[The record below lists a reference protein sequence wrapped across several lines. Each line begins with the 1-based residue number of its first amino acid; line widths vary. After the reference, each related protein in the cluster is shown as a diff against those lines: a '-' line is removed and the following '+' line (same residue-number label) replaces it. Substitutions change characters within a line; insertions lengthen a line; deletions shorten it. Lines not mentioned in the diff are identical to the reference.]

1 MANIVDAEDFTRQ
14 ATVVD
19 DDTNAAKE
27 EEQFASLAEEEV
39 PTEAPAGEEAPEVA
53 EEESSEDDLPE
64 KYQGKSTAEIARMH
78 QELEKRLGQQ
88 SQEVGELRR
97 HFDEYVQSSISA
109 QQSSA
114 PEAPEEEVD
123 FFADP
128 AAAVAK
134 AIENHPSL
142 QQAQQVAAEMAK
154 SQALA
159 KLKTAH
165 PDMNEVLQDEKF
177 KKWVGA
183 SDIRVQMYQDADQ
196 RYDFAKA
203 NELLN
208 LYKERAS
215 VVKQTEAVEKQAR
228 KNEVKK
234 ASTGTARSNP
244 EGASPKKVYRRRD
257 IIELM
262 NSDPKRYEALMPEIM
277 KAYAEG
283 RVK

>member
-1 MANIVDAEDFTRQ
+1 MANIVDAEDFVKK
-14 ATVVD
+14 ATVVSD
-19 DDTNAAKE
+19 EPEAVE
-27 EEQFASLAEEEV
+27 EYASLAEEEA
-39 PTEAPAGEEAPEVA
+39 EAPPAEEAVEAV
-53 EEESSEDDLPE
+53 EEESDADDLPE
-64 KYQGKSTAEIARMH
+64 KYSGKSTAEIARMH

-97 HFDEYVQSSISA
+97 HFDDYVQTSISA

-114 PEAPEEEVD
+114 PEAPVEEVD

-128 AAAVAK
+128 AAAVAR
-134 AIENHPSL
+134 AIENHPTL
-142 QQAQQVAAEMAK
+142 QQAQAVAADMAK

-159 KLKTAH
+159 KLKASH
-165 PDMNEVLQDEKF
+165 PDMDTVLQDTGFQEWV
-177 KKWVGA
+177 KK
-183 SDIRVQMYQDADQ
+183 SEIRTQMYKDADQ

-203 NELLN
+203 DELLN
-208 LYKERAS
+208 LYKERAT
-215 VVKQTEAVEKQAR
+215 VVEQTKAVEKQAQ
-228 KNEVKK
+228 KNEIKK

-262 NSDPKRYEALMPEIM
+262 NTDPKRYEALMPEIM
-277 KAYAEG
+277 KAYSEG

>member
-1 MANIVDAEDFTRQ
+1 MATIVDAQDFVKKAIPFEENETEETTEEF
-14 ATVVD
+14 ATLG
-19 DDTNAAKE
+19 E
-27 EEQFASLAEEEV
+27 PEEQA
-39 PTEAPAGEEAPEVA
+39 APEEPVVEA
-53 EEESSEDDLPE
+53 VEESTEEDLPE
-64 KYQGKSTAEIARMH
+64 KYQGKSAADIARMH

-97 HFDEYVQSSISA
+97 HFDEYVQSSIQS
-109 QQSSA
+109 QQSA
-114 PEAPEEEVD
+114 PEVVEEEID

-128 AAAVAK
+128 SAAVAK
-134 AIENHPSL
+134 AIENHPTL
-142 QQAQQVAAEMAK
+142 KQAQAVAAEMAK

-159 KLKTAH
+159 KLKANH
-165 PDMNEVLQDEKF
+165 PDMNEVLQDAKF
-177 KKWVGA
+177 KEWISA
-183 SDIRVQMYQDADQ
+183 SEVRTEMYRNADQ
-196 RYDFAKA
+196 NYDFASA

-208 LYKERAS
+208 LYKDRAE
-215 VVKQTEAVEKQAR
+215 VVKQTAAVEKQHQ

-244 EGASPKKVYRRRD
+244 EGATSRKVYRRRD

>member
-1 MANIVDAEDFTRQ
+1 MATIVDGQDFVKKAIPFEENETEETTEEFATLAEP
-14 ATVVD
+14 
-19 DDTNAAKE
+19 
-27 EEQFASLAEEEV
+27 EEQAAPEEPV
-39 PTEAPAGEEAPEVA
+39 VEAEEAPV
-53 EEESSEDDLPE
+53 EEDLPE
-64 KYQGKSTAEIARMH
+64 KYQGKSAADIARMH

-97 HFDEYVQSSISA
+97 HFDEYVQSSIQS
-109 QQSSA
+109 QQSA
-114 PEAPEEEVD
+114 PEVVEEEID

-128 AAAVAK
+128 SAAVAK

-142 QQAQQVAAEMAK
+142 KQAQAVAAEMAK

-159 KLKTAH
+159 KLKANH
-165 PDMNEVLQDEKF
+165 PDMNEVLADAKF
-177 KKWVGA
+177 KEWISA
-183 SDIRVQMYQDADQ
+183 SEVRTEMYRNADQ
-196 RYDFAKA
+196 NYDFASA

-208 LYKERAS
+208 LYKDRAE
-215 VVKQTEAVEKQAR
+215 VVKQTAAVEKQHQ

-244 EGASPKKVYRRRD
+244 EGSQSRKVYRRRD

-277 KAYAEG
+277 KAYSEG

>member
-1 MANIVDAEDFTRQ
+1 MAKIVDAEEYVTRE
-14 ATVVD
+14 ATVVTD
-19 DDTNAAKE
+19 EPEAIE
-27 EEQFASLAEEEV
+27 EYANLAEEAEA
-39 PTEAPAGEEAPEVA
+39 EADAPAEEAPEVA
-53 EEESSEDDLPE
+53 EEPEVADDLPE

-114 PEAPEEEVD
+114 PEAPAEEVD

-177 KKWVGA
+177 KEWVGA
-183 SDIRVQMYQDADQ
+183 SEVRIQMYQDADQ

-208 LYKERAS
+208 LYKERAE
-215 VVKQTEAVEKQAR
+215 VVKQTEVVEKQVR

>member
-1 MANIVDAEDFTRQ
+1 MANIVDAEDFVKK
-14 ATVVD
+14 ATVVSD
-19 DDTNAAKE
+19 EPEAIE
-27 EEQFASLAEEEV
+27 EYASLAEEEA
-39 PTEAPAGEEAPEVA
+39 EAPPVEEAPEVV
-53 EEESSEDDLPE
+53 EEESDADDLPE
-64 KYQGKSTAEIARMH
+64 KYAGKSTAEIARMH

-97 HFDEYVQSSISA
+97 HFDEYVQTSISA

-114 PEAPEEEVD
+114 PEAPVEEVD

-128 AAAVAK
+128 AAAVAQ
-134 AIENHPSL
+134 AIENHPTL
-142 QQAQQVAAEMAK
+142 QQAQAVAAEMAK

-159 KLKTAH
+159 KLKASH
-165 PDMNEVLQDEKF
+165 PDMDTVLQDAGFQEWV
-177 KKWVGA
+177 KK
-183 SDIRVQMYQDADQ
+183 SEIRTQMYKDADQ
-196 RYDFAKA
+196 RDDFAKA

-215 VVKQTEAVEKQAR
+215 VVEQTKTVEKQAQ
-228 KNEVKK
+228 KNEIKK

-262 NSDPKRYEALMPEIM
+262 NTDPKRYEALMPEIM
-277 KAYAEG
+277 KAYSEG

>member
-1 MANIVDAEDFTRQ
+1 MANIVDAEDFVKK
-14 ATVVD
+14 ATVVTD
-19 DDTNAAKE
+19 EPEAIE
-27 EEQFASLAEEEV
+27 EYASLAEEE
-39 PTEAPAGEEAPEVA
+39 APAEEPVEEAPEVEEVA
-53 EEESSEDDLPE
+53 EVEDDLPE

-97 HFDEYVQSSISA
+97 HFDEYVQSSITA
-109 QQSSA
+109 QQSA
-114 PEAPEEEVD
+114 PEAPVEEDVD

-142 QQAQQVAAEMAK
+142 QQAQAVAAEMAK

-159 KLKTAH
+159 KLKSTH
-165 PDMNEVLQDEKF
+165 PDMDEVLADAKF
-177 KKWVGA
+177 QEWVKA
-183 SDIRVQMYQDADQ
+183 SDIRSQMYKEADQ
-196 RYDFAKA
+196 QYDFAKA

-215 VVKQTEAVEKQAR
+215 VVEQTKVVEKQAQ
-228 KNEVKK
+228 KNEIKK

-262 NSDPKRYEALMPEIM
+262 NTDPKRYEALMPEIM
-277 KAYAEG
+277 KAYSEG

>member
-1 MANIVDAEDFTRQ
+1 MANIVDAEDFVKK
-14 ATVVD
+14 ATVVSD
-19 DDTNAAKE
+19 EPEAVE
-27 EEQFASLAEEEV
+27 EYASLAEEEA
-39 PTEAPAGEEAPEVA
+39 EAPPAEEAPEAV
-53 EEESSEDDLPE
+53 EEESDAGDLPE
-64 KYQGKSTAEIARMH
+64 KYAGKSTAEIARMH

-97 HFDEYVQSSISA
+97 HFDEYVQTSISA

-114 PEAPEEEVD
+114 PEAPVEEVD

-128 AAAVAK
+128 AAAVAQ
-134 AIENHPSL
+134 AIENHPTL
-142 QQAQQVAAEMAK
+142 QQAQAVAAEMAK

-159 KLKTAH
+159 KLKASH
-165 PDMNEVLQDEKF
+165 PDMDTVLQDTGFQEWV
-177 KKWVGA
+177 KK
-183 SDIRVQMYQDADQ
+183 SEIRTQMYKDADQ

-203 NELLN
+203 DELLN

-215 VVKQTEAVEKQAR
+215 VVEQTKAVEKQAQ
-228 KNEVKK
+228 KNEIKK

-244 EGASPKKVYRRRD
+244 EGVSPKKVYRRRD

-262 NSDPKRYEALMPEIM
+262 NADPKRYEALMPEIM
-277 KAYAEG
+277 KAYSEG

>member
-1 MANIVDAEDFTRQ
+1 MANIVDAEDFVKK
-14 ATVVD
+14 ATVVSD
-19 DDTNAAKE
+19 EPEAVE
-27 EEQFASLAEEEV
+27 EYASLAEEEA
-39 PTEAPAGEEAPEVA
+39 EAPPAEEAVEAV
-53 EEESSEDDLPE
+53 EEESDADDLPE
-64 KYQGKSTAEIARMH
+64 KYAGKSTAEIARMH

-97 HFDEYVQSSISA
+97 HFDDYVQTSISA

-114 PEAPEEEVD
+114 PEAPVEEVD

-134 AIENHPSL
+134 AIENHPTL
-142 QQAQQVAAEMAK
+142 QQAQAVAAEMAK

-159 KLKTAH
+159 KLKASH
-165 PDMNEVLQDEKF
+165 PDMDTVLKDTGFQEWV
-177 KKWVGA
+177 KK
-183 SDIRVQMYQDADQ
+183 SEIRTQMYKDADQ

-203 NELLN
+203 DELLN

-215 VVKQTEAVEKQAR
+215 VVEQTKAVEKQAQ
-228 KNEVKK
+228 KNEIKK

-262 NSDPKRYEALMPEIM
+262 NADPKRYEALMPEIM
-277 KAYAEG
+277 KAYSEG

>member
-1 MANIVDAEDFTRQ
+1 MANIVDAEDFVKK
-14 ATVVD
+14 ATVVSD
-19 DDTNAAKE
+19 EPEAIE
-27 EEQFASLAEEEV
+27 EYATLAEEEA
-39 PTEAPAGEEAPEVA
+39 EAPPAEEAPEVV
-53 EEESSEDDLPE
+53 EEESDAGDLPE
-64 KYQGKSTAEIARMH
+64 KYAGKSTAEIARMH

-97 HFDEYVQSSISA
+97 HFDDYVQTSISA

-114 PEAPEEEVD
+114 PEAPVEEVD

-128 AAAVAK
+128 AAAVAQ
-134 AIENHPSL
+134 AIENHPTL
-142 QQAQQVAAEMAK
+142 QQAQAVAAEMAK

-159 KLKTAH
+159 KLKASH
-165 PDMNEVLQDEKF
+165 PDMDTVLQDTGFQEWV
-177 KKWVGA
+177 KK
-183 SDIRVQMYQDADQ
+183 SEIRTQMYKDADQ

-203 NELLN
+203 DELLN

-215 VVKQTEAVEKQAR
+215 VVEQTKAVEKQAQ
-228 KNEVKK
+228 KNEIKK

-262 NSDPKRYEALMPEIM
+262 NTDPKRYEALMPEIM
-277 KAYAEG
+277 KAYSEG

>member
-1 MANIVDAEDFTRQ
+1 MANIVDAEDFVKK
-14 ATVVD
+14 ATVVSD
-19 DDTNAAKE
+19 EPEAVE
-27 EEQFASLAEEEV
+27 EYASLAEEEAK
-39 PTEAPAGEEAPEVA
+39 APPAEEAVEAV
-53 EEESSEDDLPE
+53 EEESDADDLPE
-64 KYQGKSTAEIARMH
+64 KYAGKSTAEIARMH

-97 HFDEYVQSSISA
+97 HFDDYVQTSISA

-114 PEAPEEEVD
+114 PEAPVEEVD

-134 AIENHPSL
+134 AIENHPTL
-142 QQAQQVAAEMAK
+142 QQAQAVAAEMAK

-159 KLKTAH
+159 KLKASH
-165 PDMNEVLQDEKF
+165 PDMDTVLKDTGFQEWV
-177 KKWVGA
+177 KK
-183 SDIRVQMYQDADQ
+183 SEIRTQMYKDADQ

-203 NELLN
+203 DELLN

-215 VVKQTEAVEKQAR
+215 VVEQTKAVEKQAQ
-228 KNEVKK
+228 KNEIKK

-262 NSDPKRYEALMPEIM
+262 NADPKRYEALMPEIM
-277 KAYAEG
+277 KAYSEG

>member
-1 MANIVDAEDFTRQ
+1 MANIVDAEDFKRE

-19 DDTNAAKE
+19 SDTNGTD
-27 EEQFASLAEEEV
+27 EEQFAVLTEE
-39 PTEAPAGEEAPEVA
+39 EAPAEAPAEPAPEEPV
-53 EEESSEDDLPE
+53 EEEPADDLPE
-64 KYQGKSTAEIARMH
+64 KYAGKTTAEIARMH

-88 SQEVGELRR
+88 SQEVGELRK

-109 QQSSA
+109 QQSTA
-114 PEAPEEEVD
+114 PEAPVEDVD

-128 AAAVAK
+128 QAAVAQ

-165 PDMNEVLQDEKF
+165 PDMNDVLQDEKF
-177 KKWVGA
+177 KEWVGA
-183 SDIRVQMYQDADQ
+183 SEIRTQMYQDADQ

-203 NELLN
+203 NELLT
-208 LYKERAS
+208 LYKERAD
-215 VVKQTEAVEKQAR
+215 VVKATAAVEKQAR

-244 EGASPKKVYRRRD
+244 EGTSPKKVYRRRD